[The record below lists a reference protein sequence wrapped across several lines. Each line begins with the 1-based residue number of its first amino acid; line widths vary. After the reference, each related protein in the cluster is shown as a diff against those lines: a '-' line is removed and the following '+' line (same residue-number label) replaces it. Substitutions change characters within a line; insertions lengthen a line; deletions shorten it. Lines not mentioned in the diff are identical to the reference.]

1 MKTKAICFASRLL
14 TMAFAVCV
22 SLSFAAC
29 GDDDEPSVDEILSD
43 KTTPVTFKLE
53 KKKYF
58 LFDFAGSH
66 YVGSDTL
73 DLKGSK
79 TADKTEIELRQGQ
92 HHLLWFKGLPD
103 KYYREYFEDVSFA
116 PTTQTVR
123 SNANT
128 YGRYIINYAE
138 CDIKVL
144 EYLLPTQKLEW
155 NMLNADVVINITDQ
169 KLAADKVEKKH
180 NQSVSIGTID
190 GLPNVSSLTIHGDNY
205 TLSDD
210 PLPIKISSS
219 YYKGDGTHQD
229 LFSIHLSPIYT
240 IFCPESGFHNIQL
253 TPNILDKNGNRI
265 ATTAMPSFSLR
276 RGYITVLT
284 GPLFSGSTSD
294 WTVEYEPFYEE
305 YY

>member
-53 KKKYF
+53 NRKYF

-73 DLKGSK
+73 NLYRSK

-92 HHLLWFKGLPD
+92 HHLLWFKGLSTEED
-103 KYYREYFEDVSFA
+103 YWDDFEGVRFDPA
-116 PTTQTVR
+116 TQTVK

-128 YGRYIINYAE
+128 YGWRIINYAE
-138 CDIKVL
+138 CDIKVP
-144 EYLLPTQKLEW
+144 EYLLPPQKLEW

-169 KLAADKVEKKH
+169 ELAADKVEKKH
-180 NQSVSIGTID
+180 DASIGTID

-205 TLSDD
+205 ILSDD
-210 PLPIKISSS
+210 PMPIKIRTD
-219 YYKGDGTHQD
+219 YYNGGGIYKGV
-229 LFSIHLSPIYT
+229 FSIKLSHTYT
-240 IFCPESGFHNIQL
+240 IFCPESGFHNVQL
-253 TPNILDKNGNRI
+253 TPNILDTNGNRI

-294 WTVEYEPFYEE
+294 WTVEYEPFDEE
-305 YY
+305 GY

>member
-58 LFDFAGSH
+58 LFDYAGSH

-73 DLKGSK
+73 NLTKSK

-92 HHLLWFKGLPD
+92 HHLLWFSGLLGN
-103 KYYREYFEDVSFA
+103 YYREDVGGIMLDPA
-116 PTTQTVR
+116 TQTVK

-128 YGRYIINYAE
+128 YGRFIINYAE
-138 CDIKVL
+138 CDVNVP
-144 EYLLPTQKLEW
+144 EYLLPIQKLEW
-155 NMLNADVVINITDQ
+155 HMLNTDIVINITDHN
-169 KLAADKVEKKH
+169 LAADKVEKE
-180 NQSVSIGTID
+180 NGEYVSIGTID
-190 GLPNVSSLTIHGDNY
+190 GLPNVSSLSIHGDSY
-205 TLSDD
+205 TLSDE
-210 PLPIKISSS
+210 PMPIYLASH
-219 YYKGDGTHQD
+219 YYKGSGKYNDV
-229 LFSIHLSPIYT
+229 FSIDISYRYT
-240 IFCPESGFHNIQL
+240 ILCPESGLHNVQL
-253 TPNILDKNGNRI
+253 TPNILDTNGNRI
-265 ATTAMPSFSLR
+265 VTTTMPSFSMR
-276 RGYITVLT
+276 RDYVTVLT

-294 WTVEYEPFYEE
+294 WTVEYEPFEK